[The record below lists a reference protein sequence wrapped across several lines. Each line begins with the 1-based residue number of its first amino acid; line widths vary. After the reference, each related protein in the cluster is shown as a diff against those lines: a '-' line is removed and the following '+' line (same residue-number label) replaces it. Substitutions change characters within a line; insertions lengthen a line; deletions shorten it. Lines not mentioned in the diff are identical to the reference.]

1 MASSDNHFRR
11 LSSKDTASQDTAH
24 GLDRVSDSPGGRR
37 SRLNLSLATE
47 PELEARQADH
57 SALFRGVIE
66 QSQPI
71 YITDFAGNFILT
83 NKAFVEIAGPLFDL
97 ADTTEGVRETPPAL
111 MKVIERIYLDQR
123 PIERKETV
131 TLQGKASSYIARH
144 FPIKDEGGELIGF
157 AGSYTDIS
165 RQSQAILRAGEVES
179 WLQDVIRSASD
190 WVWETD
196 ANFNLRFVSPRISE
210 ALGIPPQVL
219 KGKHL
224 FDLGR
229 FDDDPKLG
237 RTVRDLMDRRAPFR
251 HYLFL
256 MPDDQGKERRIH
268 LSGVPVFAE
277 GNGKFTGYRGTG
289 TDMTRQHEAE
299 KSAFLAKVELE
310 KTLDE
315 LKQRNLQLDLAL
327 KKAQV
332 ADKAKMNFLAMMS
345 HELRTPL
352 NAIIGFSEVG
362 SGKVLGP
369 ISDTYQD
376 YFTDILKAGQHLLT
390 IISDILDT
398 ANIENQEVSIETKP
412 VRAKELINEARSLV
426 ALRAEEKKLD
436 MDQVDIDDRW
446 TLLVDR
452 VRARQIFVNLFS
464 NAIKFSPEGGK
475 IGIDITETP
484 DNMLALTVW
493 DTGFGIPEDQH
504 ERVFE
509 QFFQGEDDILSR
521 REEGTGLGLSV
532 SLYLAGLMD
541 GDITLES
548 KLGEGSRFTVTL
560 PLATPVAPVS
570 DGD

>member
-1 MASSDNHFRR
+1 MASSDNH
-11 LSSKDTASQDTAH
+11 LSRFPSQDSVH
-24 GLDRVSDSPGGRR
+24 GFGRAPAEWGAR
-37 SRLNLSLATE
+37 QNRLNLSLTTT
-47 PELEARQADH
+47 PEQKPADH
-57 SALFRGVIE
+57 SALYRGVIE

-71 YITDFAGNFILT
+71 YITDFAGNLILT
-83 NKAFVEIAGPLFDL
+83 NKAFAEISGPLFDV
-97 ADTTEGVRETPPAL
+97 ADISEGIVDTPPAL

-123 PIERKETV
+123 PIEKKETV
-131 TLQGKASSYIARH
+131 TVDGKSLSYIARH
-144 FPIKDEGGELIGF
+144 FPIHDENSEIIGF
-157 AGSYTDIS
+157 AGTYTDIS
-165 RQSQAILRAGEVES
+165 RQNQAILRAGEVET

-229 FDDDPKLG
+229 FESDPKMG
-237 RTVRDLMDRRAPFR
+237 RDVRELMDRHAPFR

-256 MPDDQGKERRIH
+256 MPDDHGKERRIH

-277 GNGKFTGYRGTG
+277 DNGRFVGYRGTG

-299 KSAFLAKVELE
+299 KSAFRAKVELE
-310 KTLDE
+310 KTLDA

-352 NAIIGFSEVG
+352 NAVIGFSEVG
-362 SGKVLGP
+362 AGKVLGP
-369 ISDTYQD
+369 LSDTYQN
-376 YFTDILKAGQHLLT
+376 YFNDILKAGQHLLT

-398 ANIENQEVSIETKP
+398 ANIENQEISVETKP

-436 MDQVDIDDRW
+436 MDQVEIEDRW

-475 IGIDITETP
+475 IGVDIAEAS
-484 DNMLALTVW
+484 DNKLALTVW
-493 DTGFGIPEDQH
+493 DSGFGIPADQQ

-532 SLYLAGLMD
+532 SRYLAHLMN

-548 KLGEGSRFTVTL
+548 KVGEGSRFTLIL
-560 PLATPVAPVS
+560 PMANPVVPVS
-570 DGD
+570 TGD